1 MTARHPKLRP
11 DPGPPPLAGQA
22 TQFAFEEVPRQ
33 VRRLSP
39 GPAIPSYG
47 AFELESP
54 PGREAEALCLL
65 AEEGS
70 EHGS

>member
-1 MTARHPKLRP
+1 MTTRHPKLRP

-22 TQFAFEEVPRQ
+22 TLFEVPRQ
-33 VRRLSP
+33 VRQLSP

-54 PGREAEALCLL
+54 PGPEPQPAPPCLL